1 MIQDNVS
8 PSEIG
13 HFILV
18 LILVLPIAEENIRI
32 QLAFQNV
39 IKFESV
45 ESS

>member
-1 MIQDNVS
+1 MVSSVCLSRKALFVKMIQDNVS

-32 QLAFQNV
+32 
-39 IKFESV
+39 
-45 ESS
+45 